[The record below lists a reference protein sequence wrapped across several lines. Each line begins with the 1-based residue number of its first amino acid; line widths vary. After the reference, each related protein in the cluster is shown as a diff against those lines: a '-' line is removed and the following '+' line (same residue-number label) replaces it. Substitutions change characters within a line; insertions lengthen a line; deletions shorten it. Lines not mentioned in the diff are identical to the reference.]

1 MACAGTPLRKLPAV
15 LAVLM
20 SPVLW
25 AAPLSAFVECAA
37 SFDGGYAAA
46 RADYE
51 ARVANSAQLRTQI
64 LPRVEMTSSL
74 NATKGEFETRGE
86 STDRRFQSY
95 EIGARVVQPIY
106 NAGALISHDQAD
118 VQRRIAENS
127 LNADRQSLATKVS
140 GAYLDVLAAA
150 DRLEVIHA
158 EIAANKVQFD
168 QTHARYAEGLTSS
181 ADVLSVE
188 LRLKFL
194 LLNASQQQ
202 TEIEARKLS
211 LAALCPRHMS
221 PDASIYDELEKEN
234 GEKSL
239 DAHLHALRTSN
250 PELLKL
256 QQAVIFAE
264 LEVRRAEK
272 QHAPVLNGVL
282 AVNWQKHPRGVID
295 VPHERSIRTASAG
308 IQLTV
313 PLYSGGATEHKIREA
328 SALRDKAAG
337 LLSQREQELEAQ
349 LRTDFLRLHSAR
361 RDLKAGRVAL
371 EVAESAYRA
380 NVLGYTNGVR
390 LLSELL
396 IAQTQIADAK
406 QRILLTQQLVAKTVL
421 SIRSADGR
429 LAEFGDGPR

>member
-1 MACAGTPLRKLPAV
+1 MRGAGKHLRKLPAV
-15 LAVLM
+15 VAALA

-25 AAPLSAFVECAA
+25 AAPLSTFVQCAA

-64 LPRVEMTSSL
+64 LPRAEMTSSL
-74 NATKGEFETRGE
+74 NATKGEFEIRGE

-95 EIGARVVQPIY
+95 EVGARLVQPIY

-118 VQRRIAENS
+118 IQGRIAENS
-127 LNADRQSLATKVS
+127 LNAERQNLAAKVS

-150 DRLEVIHA
+150 EQLEVIDA
-158 EIAANKVQFD
+158 EIAANKAQFD

-181 ADVLSVE
+181 GDVLSVE

-194 LLNASQQQ
+194 QLNASQQQ
-202 TEIEARKLS
+202 AEIEARKFS
-211 LAALCPRHMS
+211 LTALCPRRIS
-221 PDASIYDELEKEN
+221 PDASIYDELEKEDV
-234 GEKSL
+234 GKSL
-239 DAHLHALRTSN
+239 DAHLHAMRTSN

-256 QQAVIFAE
+256 QQAVAFAE

-272 QHAPVLNGVL
+272 QYAPVLNGVL

-295 VPHERSIRTASAG
+295 VPYERSIRTASAG
-308 IQLTV
+308 VQLTV
-313 PLYSGGATEHKIREA
+313 PLYSGGATEYKIREM

-337 LLSQREQELEAQ
+337 LLGQREQELEAQ
-349 LRTDFLRLHSAR
+349 LRADFLRLQSAR
-361 RDLKAGRVAL
+361 RDLKAARVAL
-371 EVAESAYRA
+371 EVAESAYQA

-396 IAQTQIADAK
+396 IAQTQVAEAK
-406 QRILLTQQLVAKTVL
+406 QRILLTRQLVAKTVL

-429 LAEFGDGPR
+429 LANFGDSPP